1 MIDDITIKRIEKIL
15 PILNEAQKR
24 IYLASEAE
32 ALGHGGIT
40 RISKLTGVSRVTITA
55 GINELKKGHNSCF
68 SGETDARIRRKGAGR
83 KPIEITQ
90 PGIREAL
97 ESLMDSA
104 TFGDPQ
110 SPLLWTTKSLRNLE
124 AELQK
129 QGFNIKYRKIGY
141 LLKSMGY
148 SLQVNQKMNQVGDQH
163 PDRDAQFRHINDT
176 AEKYMNNGYPVVSID
191 CKKKENIGGFKNAGA
206 EYAPQKQPVKVLDH
220 DFPLPELGKAAPY
233 GVYDIGA
240 NEGFV
245 SVGISADTAQFAV
258 NTIRCWWN
266 EMGHEKYPTTDKL
279 LITADGGGS
288 NGSRNRLWKTEL
300 QKFADEAQMDIAV
313 CHFPPGTSKWNKIEH
328 RLFSQITKNWRGRP
342 LETLEIIVNLIA
354 STTTEKGLVV
364 RCKADTSE
372 YPKGIKVTD
381 EELAAVKLFG
391 DEFHPN
397 WNYTI
402 CANKRTC

>member
-1 MIDDITIKRIEKIL
+1 MVDDITIKRIEKVL

-40 RISKLTGVSRVTITA
+40 QISKATGVSRVTITA
-55 GINELKKGHNSCF
+55 GINDLKGGRNSAVF
-68 SGETDARIRRKGAGR
+68 GESDMHIRRKGAGR
-83 KPIEITQ
+83 KPIEAAQ

-97 ESLMDSA
+97 ESLMESS

-129 QGFNIKYRKIGY
+129 LGFDIKYRKIGY
-141 LLKSMGY
+141 LLKGMGY

-176 AEKYMNNGYPVVSID
+176 AKKYMDDGYPVVSID
-191 CKKKENIGGFKNAGA
+191 CKKKENIGRFKNTGA

-240 NEGFV
+240 NEGYV

-258 NTIRCWWN
+258 NTIRSWWS
-266 EMGHEKYPTTDKL
+266 EMGHEKYPIADKL

-300 QKFADEAQMDIAV
+300 QKFADEARLDITV

-354 STTTEKGLVV
+354 STTTDKGLVV
-364 RCKADTSE
+364 KCKADTSE

-381 EELAAVKLFG
+381 EEFAAVNLFG

-402 CANKRTC
+402 YANKRTG

>member
-1 MIDDITIKRIEKIL
+1 MIDGTTIQRIKQVL
-15 PILNEAQKR
+15 PILNEAQRR
-24 IYLASEAE
+24 IYLAAEAE

-40 RISKLTGVSRVTITA
+40 QISKATGVSRVTITA
-55 GINELKKGHNSCF
+55 GMKDLKENRNTAAPSAGHMH
-68 SGETDARIRRKGAGR
+68 IRREGGGR

-97 ESLMDSA
+97 ESLMETS

-110 SPLLWTTKSLRNLE
+110 GPLLWTTKSLRNLE
-124 AELQK
+124 GELQK
-129 QGFNIKYRKIGY
+129 KGYQVKYRKIGY

-163 PDRDAQFRHINDT
+163 PDRDAQFQHINRL
-176 AEKYMNNGYPVVSID
+176 AQSYIEGGYPVISVD
-191 CKKKENIGGFKNAGA
+191 CKKKENIGNFKNTGA
-206 EYAPQKQPVKVLDH
+206 EYSRKKQPTQVLDH

-258 NTIRCWWN
+258 NTVRSWWN
-266 EMGHEKYPTTDKL
+266 EMGREKYPATNKL

-288 NGSRNRLWKTEL
+288 NGSRNRRWKIEL
-300 QKFADEAQMDIAV
+300 QKFADEAQLDITV

-342 LETLEIIVNLIA
+342 LETLEVIVNLIA
-354 STTTEKGLVV
+354 STKTEKGLIVK
-364 RCKADTSE
+364 CKADTTE
-372 YPKGIKVTD
+372 YQKGVKVTD
-381 EELAAVKLFG
+381 EELAGVNLFQ

-402 CANKRTC
+402 RARKCIG

>member
-1 MIDDITIKRIEKIL
+1 MVDEITIQRITKIL
-15 PILNEAQKR
+15 PILNEAQR
-24 IYLASEAE
+24 RMYLASEAE

-40 RISKLTGVSRVTITA
+40 QISNATGISRVTITA
-55 GINELKKGHNSCF
+55 GMKDLKEGRNTSVP
-68 SGETDARIRRKGAGR
+68 SGEKFAVRREGGGR
-83 KPIEITQ
+83 KPIESTQ

-97 ESLMDSA
+97 ETLMDSS
-104 TFGDPQ
+104 TYGDPQ
-110 SPLLWTTKSLRNLE
+110 KPLLWTTKSLRNLE
-124 AELQK
+124 EELRSK
-129 QGFNIKYRKIGY
+129 GYKIKYRKIGY
-141 LLKSMGY
+141 LLKDMGY

-163 PDRDAQFRHINDT
+163 PDRDAQFRHINET
-176 AEKYMNNGYPVVSID
+176 ASEYLDKGYPVISID
-191 CKKKENIGGFKNAGA
+191 CKKKENIGNFKNTGA
-206 EYAPQKQPVKVLDH
+206 EYARKKQPVRVLDH
-220 DFPLPELGKAAPY
+220 DFPLPESGKAAPY

-240 NEGFV
+240 NEGYV

-258 NTIRCWWN
+258 NTIRSWWY
-266 EMGHEKYPTTDKL
+266 EMGREKYPTVSKL

-300 QKFADEAQMDIAV
+300 QALANETQLDISV

-342 LETLEIIVNLIA
+342 LESLEVIVNLIA

-364 RCKADTSE
+364 KCKMDTSN

-381 EELAAVKLFG
+381 EELSAINLFG
-391 DEFHPN
+391 NEFHPN

-402 CANKRTC
+402 YPSNRKG

>member
-1 MIDDITIKRIEKIL
+1 MVDEITIKKIKKIL

-24 IYLASEAE
+24 MYLASEAE

-40 RISKLTGVSRVTITA
+40 QISKATGVSRVTITA
-55 GINELKKGHNSCF
+55 GINDLKEGRNSAVPGG
-68 SGETDARIRRKGAGR
+68 SDMRIRRKGAGR

-97 ESLMDSA
+97 ESLMESS

-124 AELQK
+124 AELQ
-129 QGFNIKYRKIGY
+129 QLGFHIKYRKIGY

-163 PDRDAQFRHINDT
+163 PDRDAQFQHINET
-176 AEKYMNNGYPVVSID
+176 AEEYMDNGYPVISID
-191 CKKKENIGGFKNAGA
+191 CKKKENIGNFKNAGA
-206 EYAPQKQPVKVLDH
+206 EYALQKQPVKVLDH
-220 DFPLPELGKAAPY
+220 DFPLPEFGKAAPY
-233 GVYDIGA
+233 GVYDIEA
-240 NEGFV
+240 NEGYV

-258 NTIRCWWN
+258 NTIRSWWN
-266 EMGHEKYPTTDKL
+266 EMGREKYPAADRL

-300 QKFADEAQMDIAV
+300 QKFADEAQLDITV

-342 LETLEIIVNLIA
+342 LETLEVIVNLIA
-354 STTTEKGLVV
+354 STTTDKGLVV

-381 EELAAVKLFG
+381 EEFAAVNLFG
-391 DEFHPN
+391 DKFHPN

-402 CANKRTC
+402 CANKCKG

>member
-1 MIDDITIKRIEKIL
+1 MVDDITIKRIEKIL

-40 RISKLTGVSRVTITA
+40 QISKATGVSRVTITA
-55 GINELKKGHNSCF
+55 GINDLKEGRNSAAF
-68 SGETDARIRRKGAGR
+68 GESDMHIRRKGAGR
-83 KPIEITQ
+83 KPIEVTQ

-97 ESLMDSA
+97 ESLMESS

-110 SPLLWTTKSLRNLE
+110 SPLLWTTKSLRNLV
-124 AELQK
+124 AELPK
-129 QGFNIKYRKIGY
+129 LGFNIKYRKIGY

-176 AEKYMNNGYPVVSID
+176 AKKYMNDGYPVVSID
-191 CKKKENIGGFKNAGA
+191 CKKKENIGKFKNMGA

-220 DFPLPELGKAAPY
+220 DFPLPEFGKAAPY

-240 NEGFV
+240 NEGYV

-258 NTIRCWWN
+258 NTIRSWWS
-266 EMGHEKYPTTDKL
+266 EMGHEKYPIADKL

-300 QKFADEAQMDIAV
+300 QKFADEAQLDITV

-354 STTTEKGLVV
+354 STTTDKGLIV

-381 EELAAVKLFG
+381 EEFAAVNLFG

-402 CANKRTC
+402 CANKRTG